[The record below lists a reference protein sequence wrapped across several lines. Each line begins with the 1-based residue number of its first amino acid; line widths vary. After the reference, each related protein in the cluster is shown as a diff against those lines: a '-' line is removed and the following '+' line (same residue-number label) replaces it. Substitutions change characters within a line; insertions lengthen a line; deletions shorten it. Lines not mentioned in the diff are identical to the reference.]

1 MGVVVLAVLLVLIVM
16 GFFGGNIMIVEMI
29 HSGETLYFDDDG
41 LLVILAVVGDCIL
54 LYLAIAKIKTP
65 FISSLRLLISGLKN
79 RRKAK
84 KEAANLKK
92 LADREKHYVNRLQ
105 ELRKKGISKSATKQ
119 ALHFCRLMETLAGKE
134 QLQDC
139 FCKVNEMQS
148 DLHEI
153 EEIESEILHIAESY
167 NIADNTEKC
176 NYYLSLVKENKSAP
190 EVASVEEKCLEY
202 TILREKERNAIRSW
216 RKVLLGIF
224 ICLAIGYALYYTY
237 NAPYRE
243 LRSRI
248 RDQSLTAEMC
258 DEENMSRAESY
269 YVYLHSSK
277 GYKFLASELTQLHM
291 DNDVGKAMW
300 LLCIQPDFIDGYD
313 VGASTSFMDWII
325 KYAKSNGVRST
336 DQKGVNDQWYN
347 VTYEVDGYRIT
358 ISSDEDRTSDIN
370 EIRDF
375 FITDGENQSTICVRK
390 SYNKTDAPII
400 E

>member
-1 MGVVVLAVLLVLIVM
+1 
-16 GFFGGNIMIVEMI
+16 
-29 HSGETLYFDDDG
+29 
-41 LLVILAVVGDCIL
+41 
-54 LYLAIAKIKTP
+54 
-65 FISSLRLLISGLKN
+65 
-79 RRKAK
+79 
-84 KEAANLKK
+84 
-92 LADREKHYVNRLQ
+92 
-105 ELRKKGISKSATKQ
+105 
-119 ALHFCRLMETLAGKE
+119 METLAGKE

-336 DQKGVNDQWYN
+336 DQKGVNDRWYN

>member
-1 MGVVVLAVLLVLIVM
+1 MGVAVLAVLLILIVM
-16 GFFGGNIMIVEMI
+16 GFFCGNIMIVEMI
-29 HSGETLYFDDDG
+29 YSGETLYFDDSG
-41 LLVILAVVGDCIL
+41 LLVLLAVVGDCIL

-65 FISSLRLLISGLKN
+65 FISSLQLLRSGLKN

-92 LADREKHYVNRLQ
+92 LADREEHYVNRLQ

-119 ALHFCRLMETLAGKE
+119 ALHFCWLMETLAGKE

-139 FCKVNEMQS
+139 LCKVNEKQS

-153 EEIESEILHIAESY
+153 EEIESNLLHLAESY
-167 NIADNTEKC
+167 NIAGNTEKY
-176 NYYLSLVKENKSAP
+176 NYYLNLVKENKSAP
-190 EVASVEEKCLEY
+190 MAASVEEKCLEY
-202 TILREKERNAIRSW
+202 TLLREKERKAIRSW
-216 RKVLLGIF
+216 RNVFLAIL

-237 NAPYRE
+237 DAPYRQ

-258 DEENMSRAESY
+258 DEENMSREESY
-269 YVYLHSSK
+269 YVYLNSSK
-277 GYKFLASELTQLHM
+277 GYKLLASELTQLHIN
-291 DNDVGKAMW
+291 NDVRKAMW

-336 DQKGVNDQWYN
+336 DQEGAGDRWYN

-375 FITDGENQSTICVRK
+375 FITDGENKSTICVWKRYGK
-390 SYNKTDAPII
+390 KDMPII